1 MKRKSEKTAFRRF
14 DEKKKVI
21 ILNTNETQRDEEKD
35 AVRTFLLSNCF
46 PEGKKTKPAD

>member
-21 ILNTNETQRDEEKD
+21 ILNTNETQSDEENA
-35 AVRTFLLSNCF
+35 AVRTFLLSSCF
-46 PEGKKTKPAD
+46 PEGKENKAR